1 VQLRF
6 LKFSVSLLRIIYI
19 YFFRTKIS
27 FKVMEFRNMLSH
39 VRIDSRMISLTSQ
52 TLNSRVIEED
62 VVLERINIFYS
73 LFSFLFLILV
83 LGFYRIF
90 SRISKLALIF
100 IVQIHSCILASGF
113 LVTSTKKHCGYKF
126 VSFREIFNILL
137 HKRKYIY
144 INLYKL
150 RLFRF
155 RSPFYVRSAFTLSL
169 AISIYFHKSIRS
181 VLLHLFCWFLSQVR
195 RISQDFFICHNLQ
208 RLTRS

>member
-1 VQLRF
+1 
-6 LKFSVSLLRIIYI
+6 
-19 YFFRTKIS
+19 
-27 FKVMEFRNMLSH
+27 MLSH

-100 IVQIHSCILASGF
+100 IVQIHSCILASGTRF
-113 LVTSTKKHCGYKF
+113 LVTSAKKHYGYKF

-144 INLYKL
+144 K
-150 RLFRF
+150 
-155 RSPFYVRSAFTLSL
+155 SL
-169 AISIYFHKSIRS
+169 
-181 VLLHLFCWFLSQVR
+181 
-195 RISQDFFICHNLQ
+195 
-208 RLTRS
+208 

>member
-1 VQLRF
+1 MFALRDSSPNLF
-6 LKFSVSLLRIIYI
+6 FFIRHSSAIKVLKILCIIIANYIYI
-19 YFFRTKIS
+19 FFRTKIS

-100 IVQIHSCILASGF
+100 IVQIHSCILANGF

-126 VSFREIFNILL
+126 VSFHEIFNILL

-144 INLYKL
+144 K
-150 RLFRF
+150 
-155 RSPFYVRSAFTLSL
+155 SL
-169 AISIYFHKSIRS
+169 
-181 VLLHLFCWFLSQVR
+181 
-195 RISQDFFICHNLQ
+195 
-208 RLTRS
+208 